1 MSEIT
6 ALYRH
11 LDKTGL
17 SQVWA
22 AILADFVAKEAGKG
36 LSANDFTDELKAK
49 LEAIEEAAQVNVI
62 ESVKVNSVALEVG
75 EDKSVN
81 IVVPTGALADLD
93 KVSTSELDDT
103 LVALITKLSTATTLA
118 GYGITDAYT
127 KTETEDAI
135 DAKVASAYKVKGS
148 VAFADLPTEGMEEGW
163 MYNITDEFTAD
174 TTFVATEQGKTYPA
188 GTNVA
193 YTEAGWDAMGGIYD
207 FSDFVKKDDIVALTT
222 EEIAAICKMPEA

>member
-1 MSEIT
+1 MSE

-22 AILADFVAKEAGKG
+22 LILADFVAKEAGKG
-36 LSANDFTDELKAK
+36 LSANDLTDELKAK

-62 ESVKVNSVALEVG
+62 ESVKVNGVALEVG
-75 EDKSVN
+75 EDKSVS

-93 KVSTSELDDT
+93 KVSTAELDDT
-103 LVALITKLSTATTLA
+103 LAALIAKLSAATTLA

-135 DAKVASAYKVKGS
+135 DAKVASAYKIKGS
-148 VAFADLPTEGMEEGW
+148 VAFADLPTEGMVEGW
-163 MYNITDEFTAD
+163 MYNVTDA
-174 TTFVATEQGKTYPA
+174 FVADSTFIESEQGKSYPA

-193 YTEAGWDAMGGIYD
+193 YTENGWDAMGGIYD
-207 FSDFVKKDDIVALTT
+207 FSDFVKKEDIVALTT